1 VARQARAPK
10 LVTVEPIGA
19 VTTAAVPIPVVAMY
33 RWAPPFGDESPHP
46 AAALAVGWTTSQV
59 LVRGQRPA
67 SGEVWLPA
75 RDVHRVSPVPA
86 RRSVTARTTWRGAA
100 SVEVPAVVLAQA
112 TARGGVV
119 VAVRVLLA
127 PGTDEAAERWLLASD
142 LVDEDPLDD
151 VAG

>member
-1 VARQARAPK
+1 
-10 LVTVEPIGA
+10 
-19 VTTAAVPIPVVAMY
+19 
-33 RWAPPFGDESPHP
+33 
-46 AAALAVGWTTSQV
+46 
-59 LVRGQRPA
+59 
-67 SGEVWLPA
+67 
-75 RDVHRVSPVPA
+75 
-86 RRSVTARTTWRGAA
+86 VTARTTWRGAA